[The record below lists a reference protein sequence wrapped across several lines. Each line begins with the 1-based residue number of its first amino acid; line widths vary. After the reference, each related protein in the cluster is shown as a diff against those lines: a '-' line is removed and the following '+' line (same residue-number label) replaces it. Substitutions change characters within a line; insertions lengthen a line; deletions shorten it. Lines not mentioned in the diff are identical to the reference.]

1 VSRTADV
8 RRDTAETRVRVTLA
22 LDDGGGFSGTTGIGF
37 LDHMLAQLA
46 RHGRMRLH
54 VECAGDLHI
63 DDHHTVEDVAL
74 TLGLA
79 LDKALGD
86 RRGIARVAP
95 AYAPLD
101 EALARVVIDLSGR
114 PSCHA
119 ELGLARERVGD
130 LSCEMVP
137 HFFASFAT
145 AARLCAHVDVLRG
158 TNDHHRIEAAFKAL
172 ALALRGAC
180 ALTGGTTLP
189 STKEVL

>member
-1 VSRTADV
+1 MSRTADV

-22 LDDGGGFSGTTGIGF
+22 LDEQGGFTGATGIGF

-46 RHGRMRLH
+46 RHGQMRLH

-74 TLGLA
+74 TIGLA
-79 LDKALGD
+79 LDKALGE
-86 RRGIARVAP
+86 RRGIARFAH

-114 PSCHA
+114 PFCHA
-119 ELGLARERVGD
+119 DLGLQREKVGE

-137 HFFASFAT
+137 HFLQSLAT
-145 AARLCAHVDVLRG
+145 AARLCLHADVLRG
-158 TNDHHRIEAAFKAL
+158 ANDHHRIEATFKAL
-172 ALALRGAC
+172 ALALRAAC
-180 ALTGGTTLP
+180 ALTGSSALP
-189 STKEVL
+189 STKEAL